1 MNCERL
7 LRDKVLKTVTNPLEA
22 EAFKISAGTV
32 VTSI

>member
-1 MNCERL
+1 MHYERL
-7 LRDKVLKTVTNPLEA
+7 LKRRGAETVTNPLEA